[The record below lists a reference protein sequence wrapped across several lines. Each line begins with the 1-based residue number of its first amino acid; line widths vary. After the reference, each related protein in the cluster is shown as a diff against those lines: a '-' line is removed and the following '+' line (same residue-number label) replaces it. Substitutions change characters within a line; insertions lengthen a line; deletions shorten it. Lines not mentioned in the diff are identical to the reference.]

1 MQETD
6 LWLADMHPLP
16 HRLRL
21 RYCRRWAALAPKQT
35 IKATRE
41 TGVAKGGLHA
51 RNPPEVG

>member
-1 MQETD
+1 MQGTD
-6 LWLADMHPLP
+6 LWLAALNLPP

-21 RYCRRWAALAPKQT
+21 RGRHHWATLGPQQT

-41 TGVAKGGLHA
+41 TGVAKGGLDA